1 MTPEEYLDKKK
12 AEQFDGRESYYTV
25 SLDDAMKAV
34 EMARSENKP
43 ADNIPVS
50 AIYGW
55 ICPKCGHVHSPTV
68 PTCMSCR
75 NLEIGHVTCA
85 DQSERIK

>member
-1 MTPEEYLDKKK
+1 MTPEEYLNKKK
-12 AEQFDGRESYYTV
+12 AEQFNGRESYYTV

-43 ADNIPVS
+43 DDNIPAS

-55 ICPKCGHVHSPTV
+55 ICPKCGRVYSPTV

>member
-12 AEQFDGRESYYTV
+12 SGRFIGGELYYTV

-43 ADNIPVS
+43 ADNIPAS

-55 ICPKCGHVHSPTV
+55 ICPKCGRIYSPTV
-68 PTCMSCR
+68 PTCMNCR

>member
-1 MTPEEYLDKKK
+1 MTPEEYLNKKK

-34 EMARSENKP
+34 EMARNENKP
-43 ADNIPVS
+43 ADNIPAS
-50 AIYGW
+50 ALYGW
-55 ICPKCGHVHSPTV
+55 ICPKCGRVYSPTV

-75 NLEIGHVTCA
+75 NLEISHVTCA

>member
-1 MTPEEYLDKKK
+1 MTPEEYLNKKK
-12 AEQFDGRESYYTV
+12 TEKFNGRESYYTV
-25 SLDDAMKAV
+25 SLDNAMKAV

-43 ADNIPVS
+43 ADNIPAS

-55 ICPKCGHVHSPTV
+55 ICPKCGRVYSTTV
-68 PTCMSCR
+68 PTCISCR
-75 NLEIGHVTCA
+75 NLEIDRVTCA

>member
-1 MTPEEYLDKKK
+1 MIPEEYLNKKK

-43 ADNIPVS
+43 ADNIPAS

-55 ICPKCGHVHSPTV
+55 ICPKCGRVYSPTV

-75 NLEIGHVTCA
+75 NLEIGRVTCA